1 MLNRAPALTAFILM
15 SLAASAFAAT
25 APTGVHERLRAG
37 QAVELIVEFQAD
49 AVERDA
55 ATMRKARGRHSDDDS
70 ILAMRAERYVGIRD
84 KVGTALAGQEID
96 TLRDYS
102 HLPMGFRRFR
112 STAALNA
119 FLAQPEVKAVYENR
133 ALHAV
138 LAQSLPLIGQPSV
151 AAVGEKGA
159 GTTVAV
165 IDDGI
170 DYTLSAFGSC
180 TAPGSPASCHV
191 VHSQDFGSGTT
202 DTSHGTNVSAIVL
215 GVAPETQIAMLNAFS
230 GSSANS
236 SDIIA
241 AINWAIS
248 NRSTYNIVAINMS
261 LGDGTKYTSACTS
274 GNPFATPI
282 TNAISAGMTVV
293 VASGNEKYTDGISSP
308 ACSPGAIS
316 VGAVYDA
323 NVGNVT
329 FPGLCSDSTTAAD
342 KVACFSNSSSL
353 LTMLAPGGAITA
365 AGITMY
371 GTSQATPHVA
381 GAVAVLRAAFPG
393 ESLAATKTRLTST
406 GVAVTDS
413 RNSLVKP
420 RLNLLEAARPANDA
434 FASRVT
440 LSGTGGTATGTS
452 LLATEEAGEPS
463 HGGSGGAHS
472 VWWKWTAPAAG
483 QVTLATAGS
492 GFDTLLAVYTGSAV
506 ASLTNVAG
514 NDNASGATTASS
526 LLFEA
531 QSGTQYQI
539 AVDGTSG
546 AAGAVN
552 LNWSLNTSAKANLS
566 VGVTGPTA
574 GVAGTNSTY
583 AVTAANAGPQSATNV
598 VVTITLPTSASFVS
612 APAGCTAIGN
622 LITCGAGT
630 VASGGLASFSIVIAW
645 NAADSTAT
653 VATTVT
659 SDLPDTSIADN
670 SASLAINVAADSGDV
685 PTLPEWAVLLLGM
698 LLLGTLARTR
708 QERG

>member
-1 MLNRAPALTAFILM
+1 MPNRALALTVFILM
-15 SLAASAFAAT
+15 SVATCAFAAT

-49 AVERDA
+49 TVDQE
-55 ATMRKARGRHSDDDS
+55 ATRMRSARGRHSDDDS
-70 ILAMRAERYVGIRD
+70 ILAMRAERYAGIRD
-84 KVGTALAGQEID
+84 KVGAALVGQEID
-96 TLRDYS
+96 ALRDYS

-112 STAALNA
+112 SAAALSA
-119 FLAQPEVKAVYENR
+119 FLARPEVKAVYENR
-133 ALHAV
+133 ALHVV
-138 LAQSLPLIGQPSV
+138 LAQSLPLIGQPTV

-170 DYTLSAFGSC
+170 DYTLSAFGNC
-180 TAPGSPASCHV
+180 TAPGSPTSCRVIYSH
-191 VHSQDFGSGTT
+191 DFGTGTT
-202 DTSHGTNVSAIVL
+202 DTSHGTNVSAVVV
-215 GVAPETQIAMLNAFS
+215 GVAPETRIAMLNAFS
-230 GSSANS
+230 GTTASS
-236 SDIIA
+236 SDIIS
-241 AINWAIS
+241 AINWAIT
-248 NRSTYNIVAINMS
+248 NRSTYNIAAINMS
-261 LGDGTKYTSACTS
+261 LGDGAKYTSTCTG

-282 TNAISAGMTVV
+282 TNAISAGMMVV
-293 VASGNEKYTDGISSP
+293 VASGNEKFTDGISSP

-316 VGAVYDA
+316 VGAAYDA
-323 NVGNVT
+323 NVGTVT

-342 KVACFSNSSSL
+342 KVTCFSNSSSL

-393 ESLAATKTRLTST
+393 ESLTATKTRLTST

-440 LSGTGGTATGTS
+440 VAGSGGSATGTS
-452 LLATEEAGEPS
+452 LLATEEAGEPV

-506 ASLTNVAG
+506 AALTSVAS
-514 NDNASGATTASS
+514 NDNTSGATTASS

-539 AVDGTSG
+539 AVDGASG
-546 AAGAVN
+546 GAGAVS

-566 VGVTGPTA
+566 VGVTGPTT
-574 GVAGTNSTY
+574 GVPGTNSTY
-583 AVTAANAGPQSATNV
+583 VVTAANAGPQSATNV

-612 APAGCTAIGN
+612 ASAACTATGN
-622 LITCGAGT
+622 QVVCSAGT
-630 VASGGLASFSIVIAW
+630 VASGGTASFEIVALW
-645 NAADSTAT
+645 NAIDPAAT
-653 VATTVT
+653 VSTSVT
-659 SDLPDTSIADN
+659 SDLPDSSVADN
-670 SASLAINVAADSGDV
+670 TATFYVAVAPDSGDV

-698 LLLGTLARTR
+698 LLLGALARTR